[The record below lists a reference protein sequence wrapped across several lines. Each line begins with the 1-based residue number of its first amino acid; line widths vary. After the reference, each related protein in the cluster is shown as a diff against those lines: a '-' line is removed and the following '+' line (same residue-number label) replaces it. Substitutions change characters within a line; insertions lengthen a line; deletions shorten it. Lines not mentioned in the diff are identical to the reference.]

1 LKNIIQAVSCL
12 FGILLTTQVLIPSFS
27 IGADQETIVPE
38 QAPQK
43 PSAFEADLLEIFSKQ
58 AGKDVALTNIPPLY
72 VEPQMPGEG
81 IWVKQE
87 LSEVDDSSPLIYKTF
102 YRPSSEYPNA
112 IAYMM
117 LFNMKQISPKMY
129 LGSAE
134 PYWKDSCPRLET
146 ADQSRLLAITNALW
160 ITKHA
165 GRGGII
171 LQGEV
176 LKPMEKGV
184 ATIVFYKNGSVDI
197 VEWSDQIP
205 VSEVQDARQ
214 LLHLIV
220 KDGQILT
227 SIVRRGLLLSAEIG
241 LGSLLN
247 EEQPI
252 TMVPAAAPGDKP
264 TSKMNFTSGDLWFLG
279 TRSAFGIRPDGNLV
293 FAVGHHISTVDLAK
307 SLALAGCVR
316 GIHADANPGNCLGVL
331 YPRDTTGK
339 IADKIRL
346 SPAQSKNTVD
356 RYLKGV
362 AQKDFFAFFR
372 HTPEKNLVSEK
383 RKTD

>member
-1 LKNIIQAVSCL
+1 MNAVGCPMATLLVALML
-12 FGILLTTQVLIPSFS
+12 FPALSTA
-27 IGADQETIVPE
+27 ADQEAAVPE
-38 QAPQK
+38 QGSK
-43 PSAFEADLLEIFSKQ
+43 KSSTFETDLLEIFSKET
-58 AGKDVALTNIPPLY
+58 GKDVAPTNIPPLY

-87 LSEVDDSSPLIYKTF
+87 LSEGDNSYPLIYKTF

-117 LFNMKQISPKMY
+117 LLNMKRISPKMY

-134 PYWKDSCPRLET
+134 PYWKDSCPRLES
-146 ADQSRLLAITNALW
+146 ADLSRLLAITNALW

-184 ATIVFYKNGSVDI
+184 ATIVFYKNGSADI
-197 VEWSDQIP
+197 LDWSDQVP

-220 KDGQILT
+220 KDGQVLT
-227 SIVRRGLLLSAEIG
+227 SVVRRGVLLSAEIG

-252 TMVPAAAPGDKP
+252 TMVPAAAPGEKP
-264 TSKMNFTSGDLWFLG
+264 TSKMNFTSGDLWFLA

-316 GIHADANPGNCLGVL
+316 GIHGDANPGNCLGVI
-331 YPRDTTGK
+331 YPRDTAGK
-339 IADKIRL
+339 ISDKVRL
-346 SPAQSKNTVD
+346 SPAQSKSTVD

-372 HTPEKNLVSEK
+372 RTPEKNLVSEK
-383 RKTD
+383 RKTE

>member
-1 LKNIIQAVSCL
+1 LR
-12 FGILLTTQVLIPSFS
+12 GILKFIRCLMAILLIILITVPSIS
-27 IGADQETIVPE
+27 IAADQEPAVPE
-38 QAPQK
+38 QPAKKSSMFETELLDAFKKQAPQ
-43 PSAFEADLLEIFSKQ
+43 EISP
-58 AGKDVALTNIPPLY
+58 TNIPPLY
-72 VEPQMPGEG
+72 TEPQMPGEG
-81 IWVKQE
+81 VWVKEE
-87 LSEVDDSSPLIYKTF
+87 LSEPADSEPLLYKTF

-112 IAYMM
+112 IVYMM
-117 LFNMKQISPKMY
+117 LLNMKRISPKMY

-134 PYWKDSCPRLET
+134 PYWKDSCPRLEP
-146 ADQSRLLAITNALW
+146 AEVSRLLAITNALW

-184 ATIVFYKNGSVDI
+184 ATVIFYKNGSVDI
-197 VEWSDQIP
+197 AEWNDQIP

-220 KDGQILT
+220 KDGQVIT
-227 SIVRRGLLLSAEIG
+227 SIVRRGVLMSAEIG

-252 TMVPAAAPGDKP
+252 VMVPASAPGEKP
-264 TSKMNFTSGDLWFLG
+264 TSKMNFTTGDLWFLA

-293 FAVGHHISTVDLAK
+293 FAVGHHIGTMDLAK
-307 SLALAGCVR
+307 ALALAGCVR
-316 GIHADANPGNCLGVL
+316 AIHGDANPGNCLGVIYL
-331 YPRDTTGK
+331 HDATGK

-346 SPAQSKNTVD
+346 SPSQTRSTTD
-356 RYLKGV
+356 RYLTGI
-362 AQKDFFAFFR
+362 AQKDFFAFFKR
-372 HTPEKNLVSEK
+372 PPEGN
-383 RKTD
+383 

>member
-1 LKNIIQAVSCL
+1 MA
-12 FGILLTTQVLIPSFS
+12 ILLIAVISIPSFS
-27 IGADQETIVPE
+27 IAADQEPAVPE
-38 QAPQK
+38 QPAK
-43 PSAFEADLLEIFSKQ
+43 KSSMFETELLDAFKKQ
-58 AGKDVALTNIPPLY
+58 ASQEISPTNIPPLY
-72 VEPQMPGEG
+72 TEPQMPGEG
-81 IWVKQE
+81 VWVREK
-87 LSEVDDSSPLIYKTF
+87 LSEPDNSEPLVYKTF

-112 IAYMM
+112 IVYMM
-117 LFNMKQISPKMY
+117 LLNMKRISPKMY

-134 PYWKDSCPRLET
+134 PYWKDSCPRLEP
-146 ADQSRLLAITNALW
+146 ADVSRLLAITNALW

-197 VEWSDQIP
+197 AEWNDQIP

-220 KDGQILT
+220 KDGQVIT
-227 SIVRRGLLLSAEIG
+227 SIVRRGVLMSAEIG

-252 TMVPAAAPGDKP
+252 VMVPASAPGEKP
-264 TSKMNFTSGDLWFLG
+264 TSKMNFTTGDLWFLA
-279 TRSAFGIRPDGNLV
+279 TRSAFGVRPDGNLV
-293 FAVGHHISTVDLAK
+293 FAVGHHIGTMDLAK
-307 SLALAGCVR
+307 ALALAGCVR
-316 GIHADANPGNCLGVL
+316 GIHGDANPGNCLGVI
-331 YPRDTTGK
+331 YPHDATGK

-346 SPAQSKNTVD
+346 SPSQTKSTTD
-356 RYLKGV
+356 RYLTGV
-362 AQKDFFAFFR
+362 PQKDFFAFFKR
-372 HTPEKNLVSEK
+372 PPEGN
-383 RKTD
+383 

>member
-1 LKNIIQAVSCL
+1 MQAISCL
-12 FGILLTTQVLIPSFS
+12 GVILLAIQIGVPSFS
-27 IGADQETIVPE
+27 VAADQENTPTE
-38 QAPQK
+38 QATK
-43 PSAFEADLLEIFSKQ
+43 NSSAFEADLLELFSKD

-72 VEPQMPGEG
+72 VEPQMQGEG
-81 IWVKQE
+81 VWVKEQLLE
-87 LSEVDDSSPLIYKTF
+87 KDDSVPLFYKTF

-112 IAYMM
+112 IVYMM
-117 LFNMKQISPKMY
+117 LMNMKQISPKMY

-171 LQGEV
+171 IQGEV
-176 LKPMEKGV
+176 LKQMEKGV
-184 ATIVFYKNGSVDI
+184 ATIVFYKNGTADI

-220 KDGQILT
+220 KDGQIIT
-227 SIVRRGLLLSAEIG
+227 STVRRGLLLSAEIG

-252 TMVPAAAPGDKP
+252 TMVQASAPGEKA
-264 TSKMNFTSGDLWFLG
+264 TSKMNFTSGDLWFLA

-307 SLALAGCVR
+307 ALALAGCVR
-316 GIHADANPGNCLGVL
+316 AIHGDANPGNCLGVV
-331 YPRDTTGK
+331 YSRDANGK

-346 SPAQSKNTVD
+346 SPAQNKSTVD

-362 AQKDFFAFFR
+362 PQKDFFAFFR
-372 HTPEKNLVSEK
+372 RTPEGN
-383 RKTD
+383 

>member
-1 LKNIIQAVSCL
+1 MKVVGCL
-12 FGILLTTQVLIPSFS
+12 VTILLITQVVLPSFS
-27 IGADQETIVPE
+27 IAADQEAAVPE
-38 QAPQK
+38 QGTK
-43 PSAFEADLLEIFSKQ
+43 KSSAFEADLLEAFSKQ
-58 AGKDVALTNIPPLY
+58 GPEGISLKNIPPLY
-72 VEPQMPGEG
+72 TEPKMPGEG
-81 IWVKQE
+81 IWVKQP
-87 LSEVDDSSPLIYKTF
+87 LSEADDSVPLLYTTF

-112 IAYMM
+112 IVYMM
-117 LFNMKQISPKMY
+117 LLNMKQITPKMY

-146 ADQSRLLAITNALW
+146 ADQSRLLAVTNALW

-176 LKPMEKGV
+176 LKPMEKGI
-184 ATIVFYKNGSVDI
+184 ATIVFYKNGSVDV

-205 VSEVQDARQ
+205 ISEVQDARQ

-220 KDGQILT
+220 KDGQVLT
-227 SIVRRGLLLSAEIG
+227 SIVRRGVLMSAEIG

-252 TMVPAAAPGDKP
+252 TMVPAAAPGEKP
-264 TSKMNFTSGDLWFLG
+264 TSKMNFTSGDLWFLA

-293 FAVGHHISTVDLAK
+293 FAVGHHIGTIDLAK
-307 SLALAGCVR
+307 ALALAGCVR
-316 GIHADANPGNCLGVL
+316 GIHGDANPGNCLGVI
-331 YPRDTTGK
+331 YPRDKTGK
-339 IADKIRL
+339 MGDKIRL
-346 SPAQSKNTVD
+346 SPAQNKDTLN

-362 AQKDFFAFFR
+362 CQKDFFAFFKR
-372 HTPEKNLVSEK
+372 TPEENSISK
-383 RKTD
+383 R

>member
-1 LKNIIQAVSCL
+1 MQAISCL
-12 FGILLTTQVLIPSFS
+12 GVILLVIQIGVPPFS
-27 IGADQETIVPE
+27 VATDQETTLTD
-38 QAPQK
+38 QSTK
-43 PSAFEADLLEIFSKQ
+43 KSSAFETDLLEIFSKE
-58 AGKDVALTNIPPLY
+58 AGKDVALANIPPLY

-87 LSEVDDSSPLIYKTF
+87 LSEGDNSSPLIYKTF

-112 IAYMM
+112 VAYMM
-117 LFNMKQISPKMY
+117 LLNMKQISPKMY

-146 ADQSRLLAITNALW
+146 SDQSRLLAITNALW

-171 LQGEV
+171 IQGEV
-176 LKPMEKGV
+176 LKQMEKGV
-184 ATIVFYKNGSVDI
+184 ATVVFYKNGTADI

-227 SIVRRGLLLSAEIG
+227 SIVRRGVLLSAEIG

-247 EEQPI
+247 EELPV
-252 TMVPAAAPGDKP
+252 TMVPASAPGEKA

-307 SLALAGCVR
+307 AMALAGCVR
-316 GIHADANPGNCLGVL
+316 AIHGDANPGNCLGVL
-331 YPRDTTGK
+331 YSRDSAGK
-339 IADKIRL
+339 ITDKVRL
-346 SPAQSKNTVD
+346 SPAQNKSTVD

-362 AQKDFFAFFR
+362 PQKDFFAFFR
-372 HTPEKNLVSEK
+372 RTPEGN
-383 RKTD
+383 

>member
-1 LKNIIQAVSCL
+1 MRGFMQAISCL
-12 FGILLTTQVLIPSFS
+12 GVILLVIQIGVPPFS
-27 IGADQETIVPE
+27 VATDQETTVPE
-38 QAPQK
+38 QATK
-43 PSAFEADLLEIFSKQ
+43 KSSAFETDLLEIFSKE

-87 LSEVDDSSPLIYKTF
+87 LSEGDNSSPLIYKTF

-112 IAYMM
+112 VAYMM
-117 LFNMKQISPKMY
+117 LLNMKQISPKMY

-171 LQGEV
+171 IQGEV
-176 LKPMEKGV
+176 LKQMEKGV

-197 VEWSDQIP
+197 IEWSDQIP

-227 SIVRRGLLLSAEIG
+227 SIVRRGVLLSAEIG

-252 TMVPAAAPGDKP
+252 MMVPASAPGDKP
-264 TSKMNFTSGDLWFLG
+264 TSKMNFTSGDLWFLA

-293 FAVGHHISTVDLAK
+293 FAVGHHISTADLAK
-307 SLALAGCVR
+307 ALALAGCVR
-316 GIHADANPGNCLGVL
+316 GIHGDANPGNCLGVL
-331 YPRDTTGK
+331 YSRDTAGK

-346 SPAQSKNTVD
+346 SPAQNKNTVD

-362 AQKDFFAFFR
+362 PQKDFFAFFR
-372 HTPEKNLVSEK
+372 RTPEGN
-383 RKTD
+383 

>member
-1 LKNIIQAVSCL
+1 MKAFGCL
-12 FGILLTTQVLIPSFS
+12 LAILSITQILVPSFS
-27 IGADQETIVPE
+27 IAADQEPAVAGQET
-38 QAPQK
+38 QK
-43 PSAFEADLLEIFSKQ
+43 SSAFETDLLDVFSKESP
-58 AGKDVALTNIPPLY
+58 KRSLTEEYSATIY
-72 VEPQMPGEG
+72 GTQMPGEG
-81 IWVKQE
+81 VWVKE
-87 LSEVDDSSPLIYKTF
+87 NLSEPDDPEPLLYKTF

-112 IAYMM
+112 IVHMM
-117 LFNMKQISPKMY
+117 LLNMKRISPKMY

-134 PYWKDSCPRLET
+134 PYWKDSCPRLEP

-184 ATIVFYKNGSVDI
+184 ATVIFYKNGSVDI
-197 VEWSDQIP
+197 AEWSDQIP

-220 KDGQILT
+220 KDGQVLT
-227 SIVRRGLLLSAEIG
+227 SIVRRGVLMPAEIG

-252 TMVPAAAPGDKP
+252 MMVPASAPGEKP
-264 TSKMNFTSGDLWFLG
+264 TSKMNFTSGDLWFLA

-293 FAVGHHISTVDLAK
+293 FAVGHHIGTMDLAK
-307 SLALAGCVR
+307 ALALAGCVR
-316 GIHADANPGNCLGVL
+316 GIHGDANPGNCLGVI
-331 YPRDTTGK
+331 YSRDTTGK

-346 SPAQSKNTVD
+346 SPAQNKGTLD
-356 RYLKGV
+356 RYLKAGN
-362 AQKDFFAFFR
+362 QKDFFAFFR
-372 HTPEKNLVSEK
+372 RPPEGN
-383 RKTD
+383 